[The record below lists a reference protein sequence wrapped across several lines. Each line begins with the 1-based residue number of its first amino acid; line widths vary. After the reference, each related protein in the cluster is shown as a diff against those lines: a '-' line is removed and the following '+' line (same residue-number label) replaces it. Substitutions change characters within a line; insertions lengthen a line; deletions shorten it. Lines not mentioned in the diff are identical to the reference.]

1 MKFRS
6 IKKAAAYLSILLIPM
21 GVFAESTRISD
32 ENAPFFYEA
41 NAEIKIPDHKLAQYI
56 SSDYR
61 NARDEFTRHD
71 LFQQI
76 KPVIDKRLSKAKKTK
91 AVLLRIGTDLGDY
104 NFDKKSFSTGIGATT
119 YIPFDNG
126 YAVTFTNGEK
136 IQFLP
141 VPMDLA
147 RTLSGELR
155 RDRSA
160 TFTIYGQV
168 VGTKEEELGW
178 KTKKAIK
185 IKITKIEAILGSGT
199 KIGSKKL

>member
-1 MKFRS
+1 MRFKTIR
-6 IKKAAAYLSILLIPM
+6 KAACLSIFLIPI
-21 GVFAESTRISD
+21 GVFADSTRISD

-41 NAEIKIPDHKLAQYI
+41 NAEIKIPDHKLAEYI

-76 KPVIDKRLSKAKKTK
+76 KPIIDKRLSKAKKTK
-91 AVLLRIGTDLGDY
+91 TVLLRIGGDLGDY
-104 NFDKKSFSTGIGATT
+104 SFDKKSFATGIGATT
-119 YIPFDNG
+119 YIPFHNG

-141 VPMDLA
+141 VPMNSA
-147 RTLSGELR
+147 RSLSGELR
-155 RDRSA
+155 KNRSA
-160 TFTIYGQV
+160 TFVVYGLV

-178 KTKKAIK
+178 GTKKAIK
-185 IKITKIEAILGSGT
+185 VKVTKIEATLNSGT
-199 KIGSKKL
+199 NVGTKNL